1 MVYQNT
7 PAVPVTTVQRS
18 LLKHNLTLLVF
29 HNKEDIMVI
38 DPPLNVPTKTEY
50 DGQMN
55 NKPTTVIN
63 KNVNGRKSVKS
74 NHDISS
80 AISIIVSS
88 F

>member
-1 MVYQNT
+1 MC
-7 PAVPVTTVQRS
+7 
-18 LLKHNLTLLVF
+18 
-29 HNKEDIMVI
+29 
-38 DPPLNVPTKTEY
+38 PTKTEY

-88 F
+88 FWKFFYTNAQKDARIWSTKY